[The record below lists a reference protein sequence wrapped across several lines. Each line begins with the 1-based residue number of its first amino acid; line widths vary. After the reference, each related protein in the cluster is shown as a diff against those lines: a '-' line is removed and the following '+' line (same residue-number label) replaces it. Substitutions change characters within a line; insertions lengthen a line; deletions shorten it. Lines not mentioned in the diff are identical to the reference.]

1 MLGKLKSKI
10 PVLPSKNKKSIKEQ
24 AISKDNTVQN
34 WLPIKDIK
42 ESLIYHTDDTPV
54 AVVRVEPSA
63 FTLLSDREKER
74 RISALF
80 EAIQAVPGDMQI
92 VAVPRPIDLDVYIK
106 DLEEKLQETQGRRK
120 AVLRGYTSYVRN
132 ITSGAEAMEKRFFV
146 LIPGTK
152 KGEDELLHKTKEFV
166 GELGRAELNA
176 HICSYQEIL
185 DMLFSFF
192 HSVQSAFE
200 RAEEREVVT
209 PIYKGG
215 RR

>member
-1 MLGKLKSKI
+1 MLNILKSKI
-10 PVLPSKNKKSIKEQ
+10 LNKPSSRQ
-24 AISKDNTVQN
+24 VTISKKDNTVQN

-42 ESLIYHTDDTPV
+42 EGLIYHSDGKPV

-63 FTLLSDREKER
+63 FTLLSEREKER

-92 VAVPRPIDLDVYIK
+92 AAVPRPIDLDVYIK
-106 DLEEKLQETQGRRK
+106 DLEEKLQETQGKRK
-120 AVLRGYTSYVRN
+120 TMLRGYANYVRK
-132 ITSGAEAMEKRFFV
+132 ITAGAEAMEKRFFI

-152 KGEDELLHKTKEFV
+152 KGEDELLHKTQEFI
-166 GELGRAELNA
+166 GELGRAELDA

-192 HSVQSAFE
+192 HMAQAAFE
-200 RAEEREVVT
+200 RAEEIETVAPYCSFRKEV
-209 PIYKGG
+209 K
-215 RR
+215 

>member
-1 MLGKLKSKI
+1 MLNKLKSK
-10 PVLPSKNKKSIKEQ
+10 LPSKSKKPSNRQATINKR
-24 AISKDNTVQN
+24 DNTVQN

-42 ESLIYHTDDTPV
+42 EGLIYHTDGKPV

-120 AVLRGYTSYVRN
+120 AMLRGYTNYVRK
-132 ITSGAEAMEKRFFV
+132 ITAGAEAMEKSNTRH
-146 LIPGTK
+146 K
-152 KGEDELLHKTKEFV
+152 K
-166 GELGRAELNA
+166 
-176 HICSYQEIL
+176 
-185 DMLFSFF
+185 
-192 HSVQSAFE
+192 
-200 RAEEREVVT
+200 
-209 PIYKGG
+209 
-215 RR
+215 RRR